1 MMMAKRET
9 IELRI
14 EKGCLVPLDDRAKML
29 LRSRGYAVG
38 DVVTADLRKER
49 NGRYHRLVFA
59 LGNVVAENIEAF
71 EGMDAHSVLKKL
83 QLESEAGCERKGVSL
98 PGVGACTV
106 IVPRSLSYQE
116 MDETEF
122 QAVSKMLCAHV
133 AKAYWPTM
141 SAEDVER
148 MAANW
153 IGE

>member
-1 MMMAKRET
+1 MAKRET

-71 EGMDAHSVLKKL
+71 EGMGAHSVLKKL